1 MDKPIKSIVDREREH
16 AKRATSTQVGNL
28 LMRVEENQ
36 GVFAAILGE
45 RCTSRALDSSLHQV
59 ICGLAT
65 QTFNLSRSAVLVLRS
80 GYAVQ
85 SAVLAR
91 AIYETATTCL
101 YFRSHRDDARNWLND
116 RSKPPPYATV
126 STEEIRAV
134 LDEYTSL
141 RRYSAVEQTMF
152 NQVKNSVPKLYG
164 VLSRLSHPYFD
175 VVRHQIYVDTGGQI
189 RWLSVGP
196 DLVEQVYVGYSYLSL
211 ATVNVFLIVLAVLL
225 LLEFRQANLVDWEQ
239 LTSLWERFFFV
250 HGACL
255 GEEINSI
262 SRFFENASA

>member
-1 MDKPIKSIVDREREH
+1 MNKPVKAIVDREREC
-16 AKRATSTQVGNL
+16 AKRATSSQVGNL

-45 RCTSRALDSSLHQV
+45 RCTSQALDSDMHRVL
-59 ICGLAT
+59 CGLAA

-101 YFRSHRDDARNWLND
+101 YFRSHRDEARNWLSD
-116 RSKPPPYATV
+116 KSKPPQYATV
-126 STEEIRAV
+126 SADEIRAV

-141 RRYSAVEQTMF
+141 RKYSAVEQATF
-152 NQVKNSVPKLYG
+152 DQVQTVVPRLYG
-164 VLSRLSHPYFD
+164 ALSRLSHPYFD
-175 VVRHQIYVDTGGQI
+175 VVRHQIYVDTGGQV
-189 RWLSVGP
+189 RWLSLGP
-196 DLVEQVYVGYSYLSL
+196 DLVEQVHVGYSYLSL

-225 LLEFRQANLVDWEQ
+225 LIEFRQAHLMDWEQ
-239 LTSLWERFFFV
+239 LASTWERFFFA
-250 HGACL
+250 HGASL
-255 GEEINSI
+255 GQEINSI
-262 SRFFENASA
+262 NKLFQNANE